1 MKKALS
7 QAKILAIDRNK
18 GRVTLAMKNG
28 LISTGICLYDINALR
43 VGMTVLVGKVSGT
56 YVIINKVVSNPRY
69 TSGSLTM
76 LKPEF
81 TRYVGLE
88 YFNIES
94 YSDHFGANELDTEM
108 WGNTYPYLSYNT
120 ETGEYDIAIHTNEGD
135 LLSPD
140 ALISNS
146 RIWLKDPCVL
156 QNGGFQKLWCKHTYP
171 AGTDFSVEAQVYI
184 SDGVYSI
191 EGTKPDDFVT
201 QVIRTSTAYVR
212 LTKVGKVW
220 SIYWRSIISDP
231 WTLLTSYT
239 KDPSKE
245 DWISYATVTLYG
257 GYSGDVDIEIM
268 EASTGGMMFP
278 PYPVSA
284 YVRVGL
290 SGATL
295 ES

>member
-7 QAKILAIDRNK
+7 QAKILAIDKNK
-18 GRVTLAMKNG
+18 GRVTLATKNG
-28 LISTGICLYDINALR
+28 LISTGTYLYDINDLR
-43 VGMTVLVGKVSGT
+43 AGMTVLVGKVSGT
-56 YVIINKVVSNPRY
+56 YVILNKIPANAATGGAISIVKPPSVVN
-69 TSGSLTM
+69 
-76 LKPEF
+76 
-81 TRYVGLE
+81 RYVGLE

-120 ETGEYDIAIHTNEGD
+120 ETGEYDIAIHTNEG

-191 EGTKPDDFVT
+191 EGIKPDDFVT

-231 WTLLTSYT
+231 WTLFTSYT

-284 YVRVGL
+284 YVRVSL
-290 SGATL
+290 SGAPL
-295 ES
+295 EA